1 MRGKGGEFWSGP
13 DGDMRVPLV
22 VLAGCFLAGGLAG
35 LLLSGRTGGTG
46 DTALAELLRTFLERS
61 AAQAPQAAPAPALL
75 WECVRWHLLVF
86 VLGFTS
92 LGLLFLP
99 VVFALRGFLMAFSI
113 GTFVHLFGGA
123 GCLLALAVFG
133 VTGAV
138 SLPALFVLGVQGM
151 AAARALASRFL
162 GESRRTL
169 PYGRTYFLRCAVC
182 AGALC
187 VCFFLE
193 STAVPALV
201 SGAAGMLTL
210 P

>member
-1 MRGKGGEFWSGP
+1 MRDKGGNWWSGP
-13 DGDMRVPLV
+13 EGDMRAPLA

-35 LLLSGRTGGTG
+35 LLLSGRTGGAG
-46 DTALAELLRTFLERS
+46 DTALAALLRTFLERS
-61 AAQAPQAAPAPALL
+61 AAQTPQAPPLPVLL

-99 VVFALRGFLMAFSI
+99 AVFLLRGFLMAFAI
-113 GTFVHLFGGA
+113 GSFVHLFGGA
-123 GCLLALAVFG
+123 GALLALAVFG
-133 VTGAV
+133 LTGAI

-169 PYGRTYFLRCAVC
+169 PYGRAYFLRCAVC

-187 VCFFLE
+187 VCVCLE